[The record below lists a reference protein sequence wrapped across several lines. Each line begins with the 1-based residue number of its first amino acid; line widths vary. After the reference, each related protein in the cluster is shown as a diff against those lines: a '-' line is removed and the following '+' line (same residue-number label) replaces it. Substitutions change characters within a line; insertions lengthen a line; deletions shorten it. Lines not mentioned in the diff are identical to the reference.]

1 MWNPRSFCGEL
12 AAAAGG
18 RRRVWRKSPSGLFFG
33 CPLRATRASFT
44 LGSWK
49 LPSDFST
56 SGISAAALSRDDVP
70 LSRYVEGE
78 IIADKYKLVS
88 QLGSGGM
95 GSLWVGRNLQLD
107 APVALKLI
115 RADVAS
121 KELDERFLTEART
134 LARLRHPNIVRV
146 FDYGRTRHEDP
157 YIVMEL
163 LQGETLGG
171 LLDRQARL
179 PAARTL
185 QLMLPIVDALV
196 AAHAKGVVHR
206 DIKPDNVFLADD
218 EGRLQPQLLDFG
230 IAKTTTQLE
239 ERKLTQ
245 AGTIVGSPEYLSPE
259 QARGADDVD
268 YRTDIW
274 SLCVVIYECLTGQLP
289 FEASNYNSL
298 LRTIIED
305 EPPTLS
311 ELGAGDV
318 ELWRLLKM
326 GLAKKPEHRYQRM
339 RDLGVALAAWLYAH
353 GIEED
358 ACGQSLRATW
368 LEGGV
373 GRSSSG
379 RMSLA
384 TMPGPASLHSAS
396 TLPQGMASTPP
407 PVPVRPKRNLAL
419 VFGLG
424 GAALVLITL
433 IVWLSVRGPGPLAT
447 VSPPD
452 RPAAAPGA
460 TVIVQPGPAKESPVV
475 APVVSERSEKPT
487 RGTQRNERPAAK
499 APASASASPKSADKP
514 KAYTEDLGF

>member
-1 MWNPRSFCGEL
+1 MPRE
-12 AAAAGG
+12 A
-18 RRRVWRKSPSGLFFG
+18 
-33 CPLRATRASFT
+33 
-44 LGSWK
+44 
-49 LPSDFST
+49 
-56 SGISAAALSRDDVP
+56 IP

-78 IIADKYKLVS
+78 IIADKYKLAS
-88 QLGSGGM
+88 QLASGGM
-95 GSLWVGRNLQLD
+95 GALWVAKNLQLD

-121 KELDERFLTEART
+121 KELEERFLTEART

-146 FDYGRTRHEDP
+146 FDFGRTRHEDP

-171 LLDRQARL
+171 LLDRSARL
-179 PAARTL
+179 PPARTL

-196 AAHAKGVVHR
+196 AAHAKNIVHR

-218 EGRLQPQLLDFG
+218 DGRLQPKLLDFG
-230 IAKTTTQLE
+230 IAKSTTGLE
-239 ERKLTQ
+239 DKKLTQ

-289 FEASNYNSL
+289 FEANNYNSL

-305 EPPTLS
+305 EPPTLG

-318 ELWRLLKM
+318 ELWKILKV
-326 GLAKKPEHRYQRM
+326 GLEKKPEHRYQRA
-339 RDLGVALAAWLYAH
+339 RDLGVALASWLYAH

-358 ACGQSLRATW
+358 ACGQSLRAAW
-368 LEGGV
+368 LEGGI

-384 TMPGPASLHSAS
+384 TMPGGAGLHSAS
-396 TLPQGMASTPP
+396 TLPNGMASTPA
-407 PVPVRPKRNLAL
+407 PVAAQPKRSGAL

-424 GAALVLITL
+424 ATALALITL
-433 IVWLSVRGPGPLAT
+433 IVWLSLRGPEKQAT
-447 VSPPD
+447 TAP
-452 RPAAAPGA
+452 PAAPTAPGA
-460 TVIVQPGPAKESPVV
+460 TIIVQPGPAKAEPAA
-475 APVVSERSEKPT
+475 APAVSERAEKAT
-487 RGTQRNERPAAK
+487 RGNPRTQAAAAK
-499 APASASASPKSADKP
+499 PSPSASAAPKSPDKP